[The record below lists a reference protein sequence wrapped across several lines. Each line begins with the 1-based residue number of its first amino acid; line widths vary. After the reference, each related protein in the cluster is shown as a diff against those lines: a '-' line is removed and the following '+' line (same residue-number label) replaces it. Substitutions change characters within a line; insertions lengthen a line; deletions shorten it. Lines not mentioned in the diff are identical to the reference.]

1 MLIYYLT
8 NLIVCG
14 IIYKSIVE
22 VAIMLQNLTP
32 EEVIPLKLS
41 SLYEQY
47 GYSKFRMSK
56 FESYDLYRDN
66 KNFLKSQSIITF
78 TGANGKLMA
87 LKPDITLSMIKN
99 TGDDTGARKLYYL
112 ENVFRLNQ
120 NGNEYSEIRQM
131 GLEYIGGDEG
141 YAETEVIKLA
151 LSTLETIDSEYV
163 LGVSH
168 MGYLASFLISAG
180 LSADAMTDIFAA
192 MKKKSANAVRALAE
206 KFGLDQNSS
215 DILCR
220 LTTLSGA
227 PGDVLPRLS
236 ELARTSEA
244 NAAVKELSELC
255 DALGALAK
263 KVKID
268 MSVINDFD
276 YYNGI
281 IFNGYIRGI
290 PRAVLSGGRYDSIMR
305 KFGKNKPALGFALY
319 IGELDRA
326 LHTPK
331 EYDVDVLLLYGN
343 TKQKVVLAAVEAIIR
358 DGKSVRAERE
368 APAGIT
374 PRSIVK
380 LHDDGNME
388 VMRNA

>member
-1 MLIYYLT
+1 
-8 NLIVCG
+8 
-14 IIYKSIVE
+14 
-22 VAIMLQNLTP
+22 MLQNLTP
-32 EEVIPLKLS
+32 EEAIPLKLS

-99 TGDDTGARKLYYL
+99 TRDDACARKLYYL

-151 LSTLETIDSEYV
+151 LLTLETIDSEYV
-163 LGVSH
+163 LGISH
-168 MGYLASFLISAG
+168 MGYLASFLNSAG
-180 LSADAMTDIFAA
+180 LSADAMSDIFIA
-192 MKKKSANAVRALAE
+192 MKKKSANDVCALAK
-206 KFGLDQNSS
+206 KFGLDKKTS
-215 DILCR
+215 DILCQ
-220 LTTLSGA
+220 LSTLSGA
-227 PGDVLPRLS
+227 PCDVLPRLS
-236 ELARTSEA
+236 ELAQTPEA
-244 NAAVKELSELC
+244 LAAVNELSELC
-255 DALGALAK
+255 DALGSFAK

-268 MSVINDFD
+268 MSVINDLD

-305 KFGKNKPALGFALY
+305 KFGKDQPALGFALY

-343 TKQKVVLAAVEAIIR
+343 TKQKVVLAAVDAIIR

-368 APAGIT
+368 ALPGIT
-374 PRSIVK
+374 ARSIVK
-380 LHDDGNME
+380 LQDDGKME